1 MLTLLAAA
9 TLAAAPAGEPV
20 LTPPQ
25 AEALRCAVA
34 FAIGARLQEQKSP
47 VASGWPDLTARGK
60 EYFVRA
66 TAKLM
71 DDTKASRET
80 LTGMVMRQ
88 MRTLSVPEEA
98 AKAIPGCLPLLDAS
112 GQ

>member
-1 MLTLLAAA
+1 MLTFLAAV
-9 TLAAAPAGEPV
+9 TLAAAPAEEPV

-34 FAIGARLQEQKSP
+34 FAIGAKLQEDKSP
-47 VASGWPDLTARGK
+47 LAAGWPDLTTRGK

-80 LTGMVMRQ
+80 LTAMVMRQ
-88 MRTLSVPEEA
+88 MRALIVPGDTA
-98 AKAIPGCLPLLDAS
+98 AAIPGCLPLLDAS